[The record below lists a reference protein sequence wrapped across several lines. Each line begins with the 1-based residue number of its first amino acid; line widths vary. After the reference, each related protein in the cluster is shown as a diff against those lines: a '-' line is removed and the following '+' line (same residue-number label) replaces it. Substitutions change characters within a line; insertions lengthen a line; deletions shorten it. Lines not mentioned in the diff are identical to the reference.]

1 MYSTNPLLLFF
12 FSCSFHDSFWPFL
25 HKRNKARGK
34 NRYKYKWRRSR
45 CYKKMWLQFWG
56 TLATL
61 KTITVLGTTPRVSA
75 FHHFSFFVSSFI
87 ISLQCNMQGLSL
99 LRCKHANIAC
109 TFSNLWHTGFVSV
122 ETVCFFFLL
131 QLLRICL
138 CASCRP
144 MCLWFSGSVCVHACL
159 QECVFTVSA
168 SVNTSLFPNF
178 FAEICHTVLYC
189 K

>member
-1 MYSTNPLLLFF
+1 MTHFDHF
-12 FSCSFHDSFWPFL
+12 CI
-25 HKRNKARGK
+25 KRNKARGK
-34 NRYKYKWRRSR
+34 NSYKYKWRRSR

-122 ETVCFFFLL
+122 ETVCFF
-131 QLLRICL
+131 
-138 CASCRP
+138 SCYS
-144 MCLWFSGSVCVHACL
+144 CCVSVCVLAAAP
-159 QECVFTVSA
+159 CVFDSLAQFA
-168 SVNTSLFPNF
+168 STLVCKSVCSL
-178 FAEICHTVLYC
+178 
-189 K
+189 